1 MATAKKTNV
10 DKLSAAGVIPRGYKR
25 LTPTEKT
32 ALERLS
38 PSEVKAII
46 GTKTKLGPRFF
57 KRHASHGMVY

>member
-10 DKLSAAGVIPRGYKR
+10 EKLSEAGVIPRGYKL

-32 ALERLS
+32 TLEGLS

-46 GTKTKLGPRFF
+46 GTKTKLGPKFF
-57 KRHASHGMVY
+57 KKHASHGMVY